1 MESLNQSRPKG
12 REKSFYLTKNLPHF
26 KNNVIMKMKLHV
38 GIATAGVAV
47 VLLSGCVSS
56 KKYKSSQAALS
67 QMRNDSIQL
76 AQQVAS
82 LNQNVQSLQ
91 DKNNALQRS
100 LDAST
105 SSYATSQKNLGY
117 YQDYFKQQQSNVSQ
131 MSDQL
136 KGALSQAG
144 VTNGDIQQV
153 NNTIYVRLDE
163 NTLFKKNSTAVTTS
177 GKQALNSLADVIK
190 KQNDINVFVNDGDSS
205 SGTMA
210 MSSSS
215 GTGNGTASDNAS
227 GTTMS
232 DNSTAT
238 AAPKHHHTH
247 HAAHKSTMGTDE
259 KSTAA
264 ASTSSGSTGAAAE
277 SNTNGSTAVVHHK
290 HHHKYSSESSS
301 TTYYSNMGKSSGNKM
316 WMLKQHRMGIVAN
329 SFLQNGIPK
338 VNITMKQPDMN
349 GNQSNTIAVVI
360 VPKMSDFNPQSSGTA
375 ADNK

>member
-1 MESLNQSRPKG
+1 
-12 REKSFYLTKNLPHF
+12 
-26 KNNVIMKMKLHV
+26 MKMKLNV

-47 VLLSGCVSS
+47 ILLSGCVSS

-67 QMRNDSIQL
+67 QVRNDSAQL

-91 DKNNALQRS
+91 DKNSALQRS
-100 LDAST
+100 LDVSANN
-105 SSYATSQKNLGY
+105 YAVSQKNLGY

-136 KGALSQAG
+136 KGALTQAG
-144 VTNGDIQQV
+144 VTTGDVQQV
-153 NNTIYVRLDE
+153 NNTLYVRLDE
-163 NTLFKKNSTAVTTS
+163 NTIFKKNSTAVTTS
-177 GKQALNSLADVIK
+177 GKQTLSGLADVIK
-190 KQNDINVFVNDGDSS
+190 RQNDVNVFVNDGDSS

-215 GTGNGTASDNAS
+215 GSSMSSSSSMGNE
-227 GTTMS
+227 M
-232 DNSTAT
+232 AT

-247 HAAHKSTMGTDE
+247 HASHKSAMGNDE

-264 ASTSSGSTGAAAE
+264 ASSSAAGKGAASE
-277 SNTNGSTAVVHHK
+277 STTGGSTAVVHHK
-290 HHHKYSSESSS
+290 THHKYSSESSS
-301 TTYYSNMGKSSGNKM
+301 TTYYSNMGKSSGSRA

-329 SFLQNGIPK
+329 SFLQSGLGK

-349 GNQSNTIAVVI
+349 GTPNNTIAVMI
-360 VPKMSDFNPQSSGTA
+360 VPKMSDFNPQTGNSS